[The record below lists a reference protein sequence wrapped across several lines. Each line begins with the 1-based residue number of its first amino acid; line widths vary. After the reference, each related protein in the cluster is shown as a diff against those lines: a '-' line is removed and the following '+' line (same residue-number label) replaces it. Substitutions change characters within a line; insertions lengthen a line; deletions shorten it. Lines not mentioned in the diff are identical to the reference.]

1 MPADPGPTPPGTW
14 KHRRRIIHATLIYC
28 AVAVPGFTVWRPES
42 ALVAQVVM
50 ALIGLAT
57 TVIVTYAL
65 GAVWD
70 DKNARKAPPQ

>member
-1 MPADPGPTPPGTW
+1 MTDTPPSPRPARG
-14 KHRRRIIHATLIYC
+14 ATAAGSSTAALVYC
-28 AVAVPGFTVWRPES
+28 AVAVPALTVWRPD
-42 ALVAQVVM
+42 APLVAQVVM

-70 DKNARKAPPQ
+70 DKNARKASQ

>member
-1 MPADPGPTPPGTW
+1 MTDLIGPTPPGSW
-14 KHRRRIIHATLIYC
+14 RYRRRIIHATLIYC
-28 AVAVPGFTVWRPES
+28 AVAVPALTVWRPD
-42 ALVAQVVM
+42 APLVAQVVM

-70 DKNARKAPPQ
+70 DKNARSAGR